1 MKLEFIAL
9 KGAFV
14 VPLACISGLFVA
26 FAVEERDLQ
35 KALVVREPDVA
46 RIGDSRG
53 HIARCVAVVVDQ
65 HVGQQPA
72 LRILVPDADAHAVDA
87 IEEEPVL
94 KFEGLVHLANVVDRA
109 EKLLLAYGTRSL
121 MMKKLP
127 MEISPTTTSSGLMI
141 LGSDIPA
148 DFIASN
154 S

>member
-14 VPLACISGLFVA
+14 VPLACISGLFEA

-109 EKLLLAYGTRSL
+109 EKLFVGVWHQVVDDEET
-121 MMKKLP
+121 
-127 MEISPTTTSSGLMI
+127 
-141 LGSDIPA
+141 A
-148 DFIASN
+148 DGD
-154 S
+154 